1 MAVCRLFGAPLLL
14 FACAIMPTNWAS
26 IHPTASAQDEKKSQN
41 TKSSSEETAKALAD
55 LKSSLETTQKEL
67 TATNKTVHG
76 LKADSDG
83 ELKKTAAKLE
93 ALQKEIAALS
103 ASAKGSVTKA
113 DLAAVTKKADEIAAD
128 VAAIKASGD
137 AKATAEKLAA
147 LEKGADEIKKAAEK
161 AGTDAGTGITT
172 AKERG
177 DTAWMLISSAL
188 VLLMVPGLALF
199 YGGMVRR
206 KNVLATMM
214 QSMAALAIVGVYWI
228 AIGYGLAFGPSLIKV
243 SALGATDGGLIG
255 WSWDLF
261 FLKGIAAD
269 TKLPAYDIPV
279 YLHVM
284 FQGMFAIITPALISG
299 AIAERIRF
307 WPFCL
312 FMLLWV
318 TFVYCPLAHMVWAFD
333 WFDPTVLAAKR
344 GGAAIGLLGKMGALD
359 FAGGTVV
366 HIAAGMAGLAA
377 CLVLGKRHG
386 YPQQVAHPNSMVL
399 TLLGAG
405 LLWFGWFGFN
415 GGSASNSTSLAVSA
429 FAATQ
434 AAAAAAGLAWMLV
447 EWIHKGKPTALG
459 LASGIVAGLVAVTPA
474 SGFVFMWGGMLIG
487 VAAAV
492 VCYLAV
498 ALKNV
503 LGYDDSLDAFGV
515 HGVGGF
521 VGAVLTGVFCSALV
535 NSAGADGPLAYSAHR
550 ARYEALKPVEKAGA
564 TSDAEPIAKAKAEKR
579 EANGAWLKA
588 TREVGAD
595 IEKLG
600 IAALEKTLADAKAAD
615 LTKELA
621 DLKIDDLED
630 ELAAHKEP
638 SEAKTQLTKDLA
650 DAKAKAAPIQK
661 KLDAV
666 AETTK
671 KLEEAKAKETD
682 LNKQLDTPKATL
694 ADKSATLAALEKER
708 DDLKALIEKQDDKEH
723 EGKEDYNKKSAL
735 SQVFIQV
742 KAAVLSAVFA
752 FVLSLALVLVTS
764 AITLGN
770 FKTDLKGEADGLDR
784 TEHGEVGFDFSA
796 ATESVTVVNT
806 TPRAA
811 TEPRGDGRFE
821 VVVSGADAKELM
833 HVWSEL
839 CQPTEAAPDPDFL
852 AVYPHVTTIRGTT
865 FRFRGGEPAK
875 LAKKL
880 ESLFARH
887 TKKPVTVQKV

>member
-1 MAVCRLFGAPLLL
+1 MAVSRLLGAFLLL
-14 FACAIMPTNWAS
+14 ATCAAMPTKWAPVLS
-26 IHPTASAQDEKKSQN
+26 TASAQDEKKSQN
-41 TKSSSEETAKALAD
+41 PKSGSEETAKALAD
-55 LKSSLETTQKEL
+55 LKSALEAAQKEL
-67 TATNKTVHG
+67 TATSKALSG
-76 LKADSDG
+76 LKADSDAG
-83 ELKKTAAKLE
+83 LKKAAARLD

-103 ASAKGSVTKA
+103 ASAKASVTKA
-113 DLAAVTKKADEIAAD
+113 DLAVVAKKADEVTAD
-128 VAAIKASGD
+128 VAAIKAAGD
-137 AKATAEKLAA
+137 GKATVEKLAA

-161 AGTDAGTGITT
+161 AGTDAGVGTTT

-214 QSMAALAIVGVYWI
+214 QSMAALAVVGVYWI
-228 AIGYGLAFGPSLIKV
+228 AIGYGLAFGPSLIQV
-243 SALGATDGGLIG
+243 SALGATDAGIIG

-269 TKLPAYDIPV
+269 MKLPANDITV
-279 YLHVM
+279 YLHVL

-333 WFDPTVLAAKR
+333 WYDTSVLAAKR

-415 GGSASNSTSLAVSA
+415 GGSASNSSPLAVTA

-474 SGFVFMWGGMLIG
+474 SGYVYMWGGLLIG
-487 VAAAV
+487 IAAAV

-521 VGAVLTGVFCSALV
+521 VGAVLTGVFCSALA
-535 NSAGADGPLAYSAHR
+535 NSAGADGPFAYSAHR
-550 ARYEALKPVEKAGA
+550 ARYEELKPVEKDGA
-564 TSDAEPIAKAKAEKR
+564 TIDAEPIAKAKAAKR

-588 TREVGAD
+588 TRDVSAD
-595 IEKLG
+595 VEKLG
-600 IAALEKTLADAKAAD
+600 IAALEKALADAKAPE

-621 DLKIDDLED
+621 DLKLDDLED
-630 ELAAHKEP
+630 ELAAHKGP
-638 SEAKTQLTKDLA
+638 SEAKARIEKELA

-671 KLEEAKAKETD
+671 KLEEAKAKEAD
-682 LNKQLDTPKATL
+682 LNKQLDAPKAAL
-694 ADKSATLAALEKER
+694 EDKAAVLTALEKER
-708 DDLKALIEKQDDKEH
+708 DALKALIEKQDDKEH
-723 EGKEDYNKKSAL
+723 EGKEDYNKKHKL
-735 SQVFIQV
+735 SQLFIQI

-752 FVLSLALVLVTS
+752 FVLSLLLVLVTS
-764 AITLGN
+764 AVTLGN
-770 FKTDLKGEADGLDR
+770 FKTDAKGEADGLDR

-839 CQPTEAAPDPDFL
+839 CQPTESAPDPDFL

-865 FRFRGGEPAK
+865 FRFRGGEPAA

-887 TKKPVTVQKV
+887 TKKPVTAATV